1 MFTDKELEATKDYCD
16 RKMDEI
22 LNKEGGSDIDYIR
35 NLQTLVT
42 LKDAVNKKIHS
53 TKRPKQAS
61 DHHIIKIEI

>member
-61 DHHIIKIEI
+61 DHHIR